1 MKVLKNQ
8 VTPSFLSL
16 FSCWGC
22 DGQISQGQ
30 PSFLLERE
38 GVKKLWRR
46 GEGMS
51 VVERQTK
58 QKKES
63 NGKRRK
69 EREEREEKKKKRE
82 VKKRSLEK
90 KRRRKEKK

>member
-30 PSFLLERE
+30 LSFLL
-38 GVKKLWRR
+38 K
-46 GEGMS
+46 
-51 VVERQTK
+51 
-58 QKKES
+58 
-63 NGKRRK
+63 
-69 EREEREEKKKKRE
+69 REEKE
-82 VKKRSLEK
+82 GGGEEMEGEK
-90 KRRRKEKK
+90 K